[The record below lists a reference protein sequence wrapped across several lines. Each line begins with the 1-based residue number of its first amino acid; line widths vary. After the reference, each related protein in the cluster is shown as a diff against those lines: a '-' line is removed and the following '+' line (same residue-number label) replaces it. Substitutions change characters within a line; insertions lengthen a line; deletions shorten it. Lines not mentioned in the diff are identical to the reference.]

1 MSYTVLLNLWRR
13 VIGKMGA
20 KALVFTAL
28 LAIISSGHAAE
39 WDYRD
44 IFSVDHVISFMTV
57 HITMQ
62 KINEHC
68 KNIFH

>member
-1 MSYTVLLNLWRR
+1 
-13 VIGKMGA
+13 MGA

-57 HITMQ
+57 PITMQ

-68 KNIFH
+68 KNTFH